1 MTENPE
7 TPQQQTP
14 SRLNIAREQAVK
26 FIEVAPGRH
35 IPASTAIRKLEKRIV
50 RLTAQAITDYGMIND
65 GDKVM
70 VAMSGGKD
78 SYALLDALLKLKAR
92 APIHF
97 DILAVHVDQGIP
109 GSPTEK
115 LIEWLKTRS
124 VAFHIEHQDTHAI
137 IERLIPSGKNVCSLC
152 ARLRRGILYRIA
164 PELGC
169 NKIALGHQ
177 MDDVVSTLLL
187 NLFYGGGIKAMP
199 PVLRSNDRR
208 NIVIRPLIYLREYE
222 LSKWAQAC
230 GYPLFPKDLCGAAE
244 NLQRKEI
251 KQMMAAWDKKYDSR
265 IYNIFKSTTRVAS
278 SQLADKALYDFS
290 QFRRLAS
297 DAAIDADEAQS

>member
-1 MTENPE
+1 MPGAARRIYMTENPE

-115 LIEWLKTRS
+115 LIEWLKTRG
-124 VAFHIEHQDTHAI
+124 VAFHIEHQDTHAV
-137 IERLIPSGKNVCSLC
+137 IERLIPSGKK
-152 ARLRRGILYRIA
+152 RLL
-164 PELGC
+164 
-169 NKIALGHQ
+169 ALRPPKKRHS
-177 MDDVVSTLLL
+177 VSHR
-187 NLFYGGGIKAMP
+187 A
-199 PVLRSNDRR
+199 
-208 NIVIRPLIYLREYE
+208 
-222 LSKWAQAC
+222 
-230 GYPLFPKDLCGAAE
+230 
-244 NLQRKEI
+244 
-251 KQMMAAWDKKYDSR
+251 
-265 IYNIFKSTTRVAS
+265 
-278 SQLADKALYDFS
+278 
-290 QFRRLAS
+290 
-297 DAAIDADEAQS
+297 